1 MAKKRKKRGKAR
13 RRTTKARRR
22 APAAPKTR
30 WRTRRAPKKAK
41 RRRRR
46 GVGGS
51 YTRTAKTA
59 ATTAAALGVT
69 ALLVSGFGNR
79 LLAGMFATPT
89 TRAIGKAAVALGA
102 GYALWKLKARKA
114 AGVVM
119 TAGVAAS
126 VMEITGTVA
135 GPQIDRIMANV
146 PALKG
151 LTGGP
156 PPAAAAPAAV
166 VAGVGQAYPVTRL
179 EDPIFRRPF

>member
-1 MAKKRKKRGKAR
+1 MAKRRKRAKKKKAPKAR
-13 RRTTKARRR
+13 RRSARK
-22 APAAPKTR
+22 PKIVY
-30 WRTRRAPKKAK
+30 RTRSARKKP

-46 GVGGS
+46 VGGS

-102 GYALWKLKARKA
+102 GYVLWKFAARKA

-135 GPQIDRIMANV
+135 GPQIDRVMANV

-151 LTGGP
+151 LTGGAA
-156 PPAAAAPAAV
+156 PAAAAPAAI
-166 VAGVGQAYPVTRL
+166 VAGVGQAYPVARI
-179 EDPIFRRPF
+179 EDPIFARPF